1 MTYRKI
7 VSIVATYCCIIQYP
21 SYPGWRHERGWLAR
35 NMHKY
40 LCHYSDVTCHRQ
52 LPVLCMFTSFKTSS
66 KHQRKHQMPAS
77 LCEGNPSKRDRNAFL
92 GHDFIATHTIHMNCS
107 LLAVYCCIIQ
117 RPSYLGSST
126 VLPTRRL
133 LLAGRHT
140 WIFTHDAQNPCCFL
154 VKSPSTHQVMSFISQ
169 HWPPPAVSA
178 SISSFI
184 SLPLLLSLF
193 LSVSLGRLYVCV
205 PEALYLPLPLRAF
218 PYSLSL
224 SLSLCL
230 CMYLRIFVFLCL
242 SVLSVCLC
250 FCVCPSVP
258 PPPPH
263 LSLYIYIYVYIS
275 LSLTNCIFYLWSI
288 SIYISLVLSVWNVN
302 HISHICSFIHSLYS
316 YMLVHHL

>member
-35 NMHKY
+35 NKHKY

-52 LPVLCMFTSFKTSS
+52 LPVSCMFTSFKTSS

-77 LCEGNPSKRDRNAFL
+77 LCEGNPPKRDRKAFL
-92 GHDFIATHTIHMNCS
+92 GHGFIATHTIHMNCS

-126 VLPTRRL
+126 VLPTRRI

-169 HWPPPAVSA
+169 HWPPAVSA

-205 PEALYLPLPLRAF
+205 PEALYLTLPLRAF
-218 PYSLSL
+218 PYSLC
-224 SLSLCL
+224 LCL
-230 CMYLRIFVFLCL
+230 YLFASVCISVYLSFSVCL
-242 SVLSVCLC
+242 SVLSVSLSVSVSLSLC
-250 FCVCPSVP
+250 VSVRP
-258 PPPPH
+258 P
-263 LSLYIYIYVYIS
+263 LSPLSLSSITLYIYVF
-275 LSLTNCIFYLWSI
+275 IFLYL
-288 SIYISLVLSVWNVN
+288 
-302 HISHICSFIHSLYS
+302 
-316 YMLVHHL
+316 